1 VKVKILVAVD
11 GSTSSDAAVDRV
23 ASISWPAK
31 SEVKVLSVIEPII
44 NSMTEAWALPDSYYE
59 RVVKAEEDRATAAL
73 GRAADRLSHCPSPEL
88 AVSRDLARGFS
99 KEVILD
105 EAERWGA
112 DLIVL
117 GSHGYRGLT
126 RFLLGSVSRAVA
138 DHAKCSVM
146 IIRPNPSEIPH

>member
-1 VKVKILVAVD
+1 MKILVAVD
-11 GSTSSDAAVDRV
+11 GSASSEAAVEQV
-23 ASISWPAK
+23 ALISWPAK
-31 SEVKVLSVIEPII
+31 TEVKVLSVIEPII

-59 RVVKAEEDRATAAL
+59 KVVKAEEDRATAAL
-73 GRAADRLSHCPSPEL
+73 GRAIDWLSHSPSTEL
-88 AVSRDLARGFS
+88 AVSQELARGFS

-105 EAERWGA
+105 EADRWGS

-146 IIRPNPSEIPH
+146 IVRTKPLAKPS